1 MAPLPPKGDRVT
13 PVSLP
18 VAAPLRGVLLLAAA
32 VLLFALMD
40 TTNKYLTASFAVPL
54 VVAMRYLVNLALLMV
69 FVAPRQGKRLYQTKR
84 TGLVL
89 LRSASLVVASFF
101 MGLALQRMPVAECTA
116 IIFLAP
122 LLLVLVA
129 GPLLGER
136 PGLVGWTAALAG
148 FAGVLLIVRPDSGL
162 DPVGLACLCV
172 TTTCTVVYNL
182 LSRVLAR
189 TESTMAMLFYSAL
202 VGAVAFGAYLPWS
215 IGQVLPTLWQWA
227 LLLSLG
233 VTGGIGHFLFTTAFR
248 HAPVSVLAPVNY
260 LQLVWAG
267 LLGWLVF
274 GHVPDSLTLTGMAV
288 VSAAGVAVALNATRK
303 RPAPVIAAEP

>member
-1 MAPLPPKGDRVT
+1 MTPLA
-13 PVSLP
+13 LP

-32 VLLFALMD
+32 VLLFACMD

-54 VVAMRYLVNLALLMV
+54 VVAMRYLVNLALLLV
-69 FVAPRQGKRLYQTKR
+69 VLAPRQGRKLYQTKR
-84 TGLVL
+84 TALVL
-89 LRSASLVVASFF
+89 LRSASLVCGSFF

-116 IIFLAP
+116 VIFLAP
-122 LLLVLVA
+122 LLLVVVA
-129 GPLLGER
+129 GPLLGEK
-136 PGLVGWTAALAG
+136 PGLLGWAAVLAG

-162 DPVGLACLCV
+162 DPLGLACLCV
-172 TTTCTVVYNL
+172 TTVCTVVYNL

-189 TESTMAMLFYSAL
+189 TETTMAMLFYSAL

-215 IGQVLPTLWQWA
+215 IGSVMPSLLQWV

-233 VTGGIGHFLFTTAFR
+233 VTGGVGHFLFTTAFR
-248 HAPVSVLAPVNY
+248 HAPVSLLAPVNY

-274 GHVPDSLTLTGMAV
+274 GHLPDGLTLAGMAV
-288 VSAAGVAVALNATRK
+288 VTAAGVAVAVNSTR
-303 RPAPVIAAEP
+303 RRQPVVIAAEP